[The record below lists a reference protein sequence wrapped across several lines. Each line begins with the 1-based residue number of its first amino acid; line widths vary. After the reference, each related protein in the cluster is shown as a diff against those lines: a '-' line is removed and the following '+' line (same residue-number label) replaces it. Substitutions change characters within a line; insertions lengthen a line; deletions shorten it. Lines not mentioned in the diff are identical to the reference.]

1 MDHNIPGPFLFN
13 NTLSQLSTD
22 SKAPVCQYSVQNSFY
37 KLHPSSSLHCQLQPG
52 TPHGISDILS
62 RPVMGGPSGTLL
74 SGYSHMGGFG
84 TAPTP
89 GVYYNRDYAPSMG
102 GYSKPGGEFP
112 AKGRTGG
119 CWSEAGYD
127 WRAGREQCGN
137 SK

>member
-1 MDHNIPGPFLFN
+1 MEHNIPGPFLFN

-37 KLHPSSSLHCQLQPG
+37 KMHPSSSLHCQLQPG

-89 GVYYNRDYAPSMG
+89 GVYYNRDYAMSMG